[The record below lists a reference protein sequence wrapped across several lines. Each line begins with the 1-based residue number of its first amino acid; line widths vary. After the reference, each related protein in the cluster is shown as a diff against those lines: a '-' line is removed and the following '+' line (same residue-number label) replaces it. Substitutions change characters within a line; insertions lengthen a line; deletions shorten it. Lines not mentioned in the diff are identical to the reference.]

1 MTTLRSDSN
10 GTALAGSFSAKTVE
24 MEQGT
29 IADFTDA
36 LSRMKQGSSNLSKKT
51 GSVLLIGLLALTLV
65 HCKGETAS
73 APPPPLLHVEVAD
86 VIQKDVPIQSEWV
99 GTTDGMVN
107 AVIRAQVSGYLVKR
121 PYTEGAFVKK
131 GELLFE
137 LDSSKFRTA
146 LDQAQGDLAKA
157 QAQLLK
163 TKMDVERDTPLAKQ
177 GAVSQK
183 ELDDSIQAH
192 AAAKGNTAA
201 AKAAVEQAKLNLGWT
216 RVTAPIDGVVGIAKA
231 QIGDL
236 IDANSELTSMSTLD
250 PIKVYFPIS
259 EQEYLGASEKV
270 QQRYKE
276 RQEGEEYSG
285 VQLDLIL
292 GGEKIYPHKGQF
304 YLVDRQVDVKT
315 GTIRVAAV
323 FPNPNNI
330 LRPGQF
336 ARVRAVTKMRE
347 KALLVP
353 QRAVTE
359 MQGSYQVAVDTPD
372 NKVDIR
378 PVKVGERTGNL
389 WIIDKGLNPG
399 ERVVV
404 EGLQK
409 LKAGMTVEP
418 KPFQETPD
426 EKTT

>member
-1 MTTLRSDSN
+1 MS
-10 GTALAGSFSAKTVE
+10 
-24 MEQGT
+24 
-29 IADFTDA
+29 
-36 LSRMKQGSSNLSKKT
+36 
-51 GSVLLIGLLALTLV
+51 LLALTLV

-86 VIQKDVPIQSEWV
+86 VVQKDVPIHSEWV

-107 AVIRAQVSGYLVKR
+107 AAIRAQVPGYLMKR
-121 PYTEGAFVKK
+121 PYAEGSFVKK
-131 GELLFE
+131 GDLLFE
-137 LDSSKFRTA
+137 LDPSKFRA
-146 LDQAQGDLAKA
+146 SLDQAQGDLAKA
-157 QAQLLK
+157 EAQLLK
-163 TKMDVERDTPLAKQ
+163 TKQDVERDTPLAKQ
-177 GAVSQK
+177 GAISQK

-192 AAAKGNTAA
+192 AAARGNTAA

-236 IDANSELTSMSTLD
+236 IDANSELTSMSTLY

-270 QQRYKE
+270 LQRYKDL
-276 RQEGEEYSG
+276 QEGKEYG
-285 VQLDLIL
+285 GIALELIL
-292 GGEKIYPHKGQF
+292 GGEKVYPHKGQF
-304 YLVDRQVDVKT
+304 YLIDRQVDIKT

-323 FPNPNNI
+323 FPNPDNL

-336 ARVRAVTKMRE
+336 ARVRAVTKTRE

-359 MQGSYQVAVDTPD
+359 MQGSYQVVVVTPE

-378 PVKVGERTGNL
+378 PVKVGERAGNL
-389 WIIDKGLNPG
+389 WIIDQGLHPG

-409 LKAGMTVEP
+409 VKAGMTVEP

-426 EKTT
+426 DKTT